1 MKKRLALAVLPFL
14 LFHSHSTLPLRSQ
27 IFTDSDYVIGGIH
40 GHWLFKE
47 VRGYG
52 CGIETA
58 VWKKITD
65 PKNFAMYKRDPKLKK
80 YKWVVQNKKY
90 ARFFKK
96 KKEARKFVFEV
107 CWNMGQ
113 FDKIDNLYKQGL

>member
-1 MKKRLALAVLPFL
+1 MKKRLALVVLPFL

-27 IFTDSDYVIGGIH
+27 FLTDSDYVIGGIH

-47 VRGYG
+47 NIRS
-52 CGIETA
+52 CGIETG
-58 VWKKITD
+58 VLKKITD
-65 PKNFAMYKRDPKLKK
+65 PKDFAIYKRDPKLKK

-113 FDKIDNLYKQGL
+113 FDKIDNLYKKGL